1 MKHWILLL
9 YLGFSVML
17 RAQNTA
23 SVQEAMANY
32 DYKTVI
38 RLIDEE
44 SASPQ
49 LLIQKAKALKGLGR
63 TAEALSTLQHI
74 IIELPENQQA
84 LVEAAECCRQLSK
97 FNEALGYYRKVM
109 ELNPEHIY
117 AHLQYTRLLYNY
129 QRYGDALRESIAL
142 ARKDSSATVL
152 RLMAESMEG
161 AGMPVESMFCY
172 LSIIRKYPS
181 DYLSVAK
188 LGSIFNTMKD
198 YEGAIALTEAYRRTD
213 STNVE
218 VNRQNALAY
227 CLRKEYPTAIKRYQ
241 DLTARET
248 AHC

>member
-9 YLGFSVML
+9 YLGFSVVL
-17 RAQNTA
+17 QAQNTA

-117 AHLQYTRLLYNY
+117 AHLQYIGQERQFRHRIATDGGKHGRSRHAGRKYVLLSFHH
-129 QRYGDALRESIAL
+129 QEIS
-142 ARKDSSATVL
+142 L
-152 RLMAESMEG
+152 RLS
-161 AGMPVESMFCY
+161 
-172 LSIIRKYPS
+172 
-181 DYLSVAK
+181 
-188 LGSIFNTMKD
+188 LGS
-198 YEGAIALTEAYRRTD
+198 
-213 STNVE
+213 
-218 VNRQNALAY
+218 
-227 CLRKEYPTAIKRYQ
+227 
-241 DLTARET
+241 
-248 AHC
+248 

>member
-9 YLGFSVML
+9 YLGFSVVL
-17 RAQNTA
+17 QAQNTA

-97 FNEALGYYRKVM
+97 FNEALGYYRKV
-109 ELNPEHIY
+109 
-117 AHLQYTRLLYNY
+117 
-129 QRYGDALRESIAL
+129 
-142 ARKDSSATVL
+142 ARGRSL
-152 RLMAESMEG
+152 
-161 AGMPVESMFCY
+161 
-172 LSIIRKYPS
+172 
-181 DYLSVAK
+181 
-188 LGSIFNTMKD
+188 
-198 YEGAIALTEAYRRTD
+198 
-213 STNVE
+213 
-218 VNRQNALAY
+218 
-227 CLRKEYPTAIKRYQ
+227 
-241 DLTARET
+241 
-248 AHC
+248 

>member
-9 YLGFSVML
+9 YLGFSVVL

-142 ARKDSSATVL
+142 ARKDRFRHRIATDGGKHGRSRHAGRKYVLLSFHHQEISL
-152 RLMAESMEG
+152 RLS
-161 AGMPVESMFCY
+161 
-172 LSIIRKYPS
+172 
-181 DYLSVAK
+181 
-188 LGSIFNTMKD
+188 LGS
-198 YEGAIALTEAYRRTD
+198 
-213 STNVE
+213 
-218 VNRQNALAY
+218 
-227 CLRKEYPTAIKRYQ
+227 
-241 DLTARET
+241 
-248 AHC
+248 

>member
-74 IIELPENQQA
+74 IIELPKNQQA

-97 FNEALGYYRKVM
+97 FNEALGVLS
-109 ELNPEHIY
+109 E
-117 AHLQYTRLLYNY
+117 
-129 QRYGDALRESIAL
+129 GDGTQSRTYLRTLAIHPLVIQLSAIRRCIA
-142 ARKDSSATVL
+142 
-152 RLMAESMEG
+152 
-161 AGMPVESMFCY
+161 
-172 LSIIRKYPS
+172 
-181 DYLSVAK
+181 
-188 LGSIFNTMKD
+188 
-198 YEGAIALTEAYRRTD
+198 
-213 STNVE
+213 
-218 VNRQNALAY
+218 
-227 CLRKEYPTAIKRYQ
+227 
-241 DLTARET
+241 
-248 AHC
+248 